1 MKTTIWEMKIS
12 LNGIN
17 GRLDITEE
25 NISELDIKTE
35 TIKNETQEEFLNT
48 CIFIERQRAR
58 RRETETKRREINVSQ
73 IGKK

>member
-35 TIKNETQEEFLNT
+35 TIKNETQEEFLNI
-48 CIFIERQRAR
+48 CIFIEIQRA

>member
-35 TIKNETQEEFLNT
+35 TIKNETQEEFLNI
-48 CIFIERQRAR
+48 CIFIEREPEGERQRQR
-58 RRETETKRREINVSQ
+58 GEK
-73 IGKK
+73 

>member
-1 MKTTIWEMKIS
+1 MKTTIWEMKIL

-35 TIKNETQEEFLNT
+35 TIKNETQEEFLNI

-58 RRETETKRREINVSQ
+58 RRETKRREINVSQ